1 MCSILTVMIAYLGFK
16 RSHEDNKDKD
26 RRLDKDKEK
35 LDNRFDDM
43 LKLIQ
48 QQNQTFQEQQLK
60 NNEMLINSIIQ
71 GVTNH
76 VPSDE
81 ENNKLTKIT
90 EEIDKTLQQILIF
103 TNADRVDLV
112 QYHNGGKG
120 VNKQSF
126 LKMSMT
132 NEQVKIRS

>member
-1 MCSILTVMIAYLGFK
+1 MIAYLGFK

-26 RRLDKDKEK
+26 KRLDRDKEK

-81 ENNKLTKIT
+81 
-90 EEIDKTLQQILIF
+90 
-103 TNADRVDLV
+103 
-112 QYHNGGKG
+112 
-120 VNKQSF
+120 
-126 LKMSMT
+126 
-132 NEQVKIRS
+132 